1 MLVFDPNL
9 KPVAQRIESG
19 QRLSPEDALRLFQS
33 DDLLAI
39 GALAHTANQ
48 RLNGDRVLFSANQ
61 HMNPTNVCIL
71 RKTCTFC
78 SFARTPRE
86 EGAYTRELDEV
97 FAEAEV
103 ARNAP
108 TREFH
113 IVGGLHPKLR
123 LSYYVD
129 LIRGLKERHP
139 QIHIKALTAV
149 EIAHLARIEKTS
161 TDSVLLTLKEAG
173 LTSLP
178 GGGAEVFS
186 SAVRSSIADRKLVSD
201 EWIRV
206 HREAH
211 TLGIPS
217 NCTMLYGHI
226 ESLEDRVAHLE
237 ITMSWARNSVA
248 RGRPPPDSRTSRTS
262 PSGVCSWTTFRM

>member
-1 MLVFDPNL
+1 MPSVLVFDPNL
-9 KPVAQRIESG
+9 KPVAERVESG

-61 HMNPTNVCIL
+61 HINPTNVCIL

-186 SAVRSSIADRKLVSD
+186 SAVRR
-201 EWIRV
+201 
-206 HREAH
+206 
-211 TLGIPS
+211 TLSVFLPTVRC
-217 NCTMLYGHI
+217 CT
-226 ESLEDRVAHLE
+226 V
-237 ITMSWARNSVA
+237 
-248 RGRPPPDSRTSRTS
+248 TSRVWKTESPTWTS
-262 PSGVCSWTTFRM
+262 FAPCRMRRADS